1 MRMLPFALV
10 ALSLTA
16 CARPD
21 PLGPQPTA
29 RHVGPRLSA
38 DQVRTEMVGNTGH
51 GDRTGTTT
59 VFAMYVAPD
68 GSLVTQTVGERKLGR
83 WRISDNGE
91 FCSIGAAAT
100 QPGEVCQSVHK
111 EGDGV
116 TLVSPHSVEQL
127 VFAPG
132 DKL

>member
-1 MRMLPFALV
+1 MRMIPLAVV

-16 CARPD
+16 CVRPD

-29 RHVGPRLSA
+29 QHTGPQLSA
-38 DQVRTEMVGNTGH
+38 DQIRSEMVGNTGR

-59 VFAMYVAPD
+59 NFSMYVVPD
-68 GSLVTQTVGERKLGR
+68 GRLVTQTIGERRLGR
-83 WRISDNGE
+83 WRISPNDE
-91 FCSIGAAAT
+91 FCTIGADAT
-100 QPGEVCQSVHK
+100 EPGEVCQIVRK

-116 TLVSPHSVEQL
+116 ALVSPRSVEQL